1 VTLISAD
8 RVTYRKVCKSWRE
21 VMPIS
26 RQPLTAAPLVD
37 WRYPATNQGGT
48 RSLAADQMTLDDAPI
63 PARVA
68 DTHGLAPV
76 VEQGLHR
83 IIAEQMTTFVWA
95 VRYERTAMRHDHR
108 NGTRIRF
115 WATRVGRGP
124 LRVPR
129 VRGGGF

>member
-1 VTLISAD
+1 
-8 RVTYRKVCKSWRE
+8 
-21 VMPIS
+21 MPIS

-37 WRYPATNQGGT
+37 WRYHAINQGGT
-48 RSLAADQMTLDDAPI
+48 RSLAAYQMTLDNAPI

-68 DTHGLAPV
+68 DTHRLAPV

-83 IIAEQMTTFVWA
+83 IIAKQVTAFVQA
-95 VRYERTAMRHDHR
+95 GRYERTATRHDHR
-108 NGTRIRF
+108 NGTRIRL

-129 VRGGGF
+129 VRGGGC